1 MLRFPSSKTKPH
13 RSLAMRLWYWWLYHI
28 CRLTAILFF
37 RVRCEG
43 RQHEPLEGGVLVI
56 SNHQSNFD
64 PIIVGLACRRRMNYV
79 ARDTLF
85 GFAPFRWLC
94 RSLDAIEIDV
104 DGSSLAGFKETL
116 RRLKRG
122 EMVLI
127 FPEGGR
133 TFDGE
138 IDVFKPGFCS
148 LARRSRVKILPAA
161 MEGAFHSWPIT
172 RRLPWPTTIHV
183 HLGRPLEA
191 DQIAAMTDEQLVTEC
206 EDRVQACHQA
216 ARQGRRRALRLA

>member
-1 MLRFPSSKTKPH
+1 MRRSSSSKTE
-13 RSLAMRLWYWWLYHI
+13 RSRSSRLWYWVLYHV
-28 CRLTAILFF
+28 CRMSAILFF

-43 RQHEPLEGGVLVI
+43 RQYEPLEGGVLVI

-64 PIIVGLACRRRMNYV
+64 PVIIGLACRRRMNYV

-94 RSLDAIEIDV
+94 HSLDAIDLDT
-104 DGSSLAGFKETL
+104 DGSGLSGLKETL

-127 FPEGGR
+127 FPEGSR
-133 TFDGE
+133 TPHGE
-138 IDVFKPGFCS
+138 IDPFKAGFCT
-148 LARRSRVKILPAA
+148 LARRGNVRILPAA
-161 MEGAFHSWPIT
+161 MEGAFHSWPAT
-172 RRLPWPTTIHV
+172 QWLPWPTTVHI
-183 HLGRPLEA
+183 HLGPPIEA
-191 DQIAAMTDEQLVTEC
+191 DQIAAMTDEELVAES
-206 EDRVQACHQA
+206 ERRVRSCHQA